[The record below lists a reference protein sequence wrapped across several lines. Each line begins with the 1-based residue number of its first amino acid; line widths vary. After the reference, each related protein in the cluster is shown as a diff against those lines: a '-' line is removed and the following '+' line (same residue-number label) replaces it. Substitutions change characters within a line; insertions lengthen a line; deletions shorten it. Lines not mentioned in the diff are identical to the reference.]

1 LKHGCSHYCRIIEE
15 IKENEE
21 DIYDL
26 IETMFKNHWI
36 RRIQENSDLIPF
48 GKKDSNKLLNQTRSF
63 KDNEGNDAINLEEEE
78 KTIRLSTSTQDDLI
92 SKVTSRVR
100 NRSMNTIH

>member
-1 LKHGCSHYCRIIEE
+1 
-15 IKENEE
+15 
-21 DIYDL
+21 
-26 IETMFKNHWI
+26 
-36 RRIQENSDLIPF
+36 
-48 GKKDSNKLLNQTRSF
+48 LNQTRSF